1 MNKRKE
7 REKWMDENR
16 EREKVDE
23 TERIRNG

>member
-7 REKWMDENR
+7 REKWMDENT